1 MNIGKS
7 IKLIRIQKDLKQIE
21 LAEKANISV
30 SYLSLLEQGK
40 RDPNLS
46 TLRNIAN
53 ALNIPLS
60 IIVFLASDNNNEIPE
75 INQEIRE
82 KLSYIAQ
89 KLIRESNN
97 ERSSIN
103 L

>member
-21 LAEKANISV
+21 LAEKSKISV

-46 TLRNIAN
+46 TLSNIAK
-53 ALNIPLS
+53 ALGVPLS

-75 INQEIRE
+75 ISQELKE
-82 KLSYIAQ
+82 KLSYMAQ
-89 KLIRESNN
+89 KLIRESNSD
-97 ERSSIN
+97 RTTVN

>member
-21 LAEKANISV
+21 LAEKAKISV

-46 TLRNIAN
+46 TLSNIAK
-53 ALNIPLS
+53 ALDVPLS
-60 IIVFLASDNNNEIPE
+60 IIVFLASDINNEIPE
-75 INQEIRE
+75 ISQEIKE

-89 KLIRESNN
+89 KLIRESNS
-97 ERSSIN
+97 ERSAIN